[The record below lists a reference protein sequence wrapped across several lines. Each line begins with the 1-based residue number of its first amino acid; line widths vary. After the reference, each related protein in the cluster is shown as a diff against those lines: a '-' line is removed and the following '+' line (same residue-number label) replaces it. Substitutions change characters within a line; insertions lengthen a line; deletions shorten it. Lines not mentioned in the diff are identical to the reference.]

1 MNPQQIK
8 NKLTQGDRVRFKD
21 GFITYFE
28 KPYIGDDTKGW
39 FKEKSTSTSGV
50 KYYKNIVKIG
60 SKEINEI
67 TINKPGELIPGKYYY
82 VDQFGRG
89 NYEYCR
95 FERHETE
102 GWDCAVF
109 YNDETYERFGIDWDK
124 RFNQVKQNKP
134 KEISNMSI
142 KEQIKKEY
150 KKILKEQ
157 QEETLT
163 FEKDPI
169 EYIIQRYPSLDATLI
184 DLMTES
190 YKDFLTGIYVMA
202 PKPTTFKILLHNG
215 QSFYLIYNPKAYIA
229 KVAGKSYHL
238 MSLKDEEY
246 ALKAISRL
254 LLMGIPPSAV
264 GPGEEQNGDL
274 DPKDEFTS
282 DMTSEPDLTAGLDNL
297 DGEQPEEGE
306 EGDLIDEPEEE
317 LQEQEEPKKKIKFRL
332 IKEIKVKKPYPQIF
346 LKFLEKNKEN
356 RSRYKI
362 IRPNDLVNL
371 DISCF
376 SLSDYPNDPTDLG
389 TYLIEKLPQEN
400 PIFLFDNTFP
410 ELEIILKELNIP
422 YGYAYGGDWVFI
434 NHSYIYII

>member
-1 MNPQQIK
+1 MTPQQIK

-39 FKEKSTSTSGV
+39 FKEKSTSTSGI

-60 SKEINEI
+60 SKDINEI
-67 TINKPGELIPGKYYY
+67 KVNNPTNSYHYEIWLKDTNVPIYADWRKEGYEGHTKFKALELGNKRVNDVFLGLPYKVI
-82 VDQFGRG
+82 
-89 NYEYCR
+89 
-95 FERHETE
+95 
-102 GWDCAVF
+102 AVTKPSPLK
-109 YNDETYERFGIDWDK
+109 NP
-124 RFNQVKQNKP
+124 FNIQ
-134 KEISNMSI
+134 EISNMSI

-150 KKILKEQ
+150 QKILKEQ

-229 KVAGKSYHL
+229 KVAGKQYHL

-264 GPGEEQNGDL
+264 GPGEEQDGEL
-274 DPKDEFTS
+274 DAKDEFAS
-282 DMTSEPDLTAGLDNL
+282 DMTSEPDLTAGLDDL

-306 EGDLIDEPEEE
+306 DLTDEPEEE
-317 LQEQEEPKKKIKFRL
+317 LQEQEEPKKKIRFRL
-332 IKEIKVKKPYPQIF
+332 IKEITVNYPIWNFKNYINNFSPEKIKVGNTI
-346 LKFLEKNKEN
+346 LLKNKN
-356 RSRYKI
+356 GKDTKI
-362 IRPNDLVNL
+362 KITKIEEDEDEGLMFFNDSGFYYN
-371 DISCF
+371 
-376 SLSDYPNDPTDLG
+376 SDD
-389 TYLIEKLPQEN
+389 
-400 PIFLFDNTFP
+400 
-410 ELEIILKELNIP
+410 
-422 YGYAYGGDWVFI
+422 FI
-434 NHSYIYII
+434 KINNSNKK